1 MRSNILSKQSLS
13 MILLIGVVLFFAF
26 VLNIFPQSSKNL
38 ENESASLISKNLVKF
53 GRPSR
58 LIIPKIKVNATVK
71 YVGVTAEGAMG
82 VPKGPTEVAWFN
94 FGPRPGEVG
103 SAVISGHYGWKN
115 NIPAVFDNLN
125 KLQKGDELSIKDE
138 KGILTIFVVRES
150 RIFKENQDA
159 SSVFASS
166 DGRSHLNLITC
177 GGIWNKERKS
187 YSNRLI
193 IFTDKK

>member
-1 MRSNILSKQSLS
+1 MRPNIPSKQSLS
-13 MILLIGVVLFFAF
+13 MTLLIGVVLFFAF
-26 VLNIFPQSSKNL
+26 VLNIFPESSKNS
-38 ENESASLISKNLVKF
+38 ENESALLISKSLVKF
-53 GRPSR
+53 GRPTR
-58 LIIPKIKVNATVK
+58 LIIPKIKVNAIVK
-71 YVGVTAEGAMG
+71 YVGVTAQGAMG
-82 VPKGPTEVAWFN
+82 VPKGPTEVAWFDL
-94 FGPRPGEVG
+94 GPRPGEVG

-115 NIPAVFDNLN
+115 NIPAIFDNLN

-138 KGILTIFVVRES
+138 KGVFTTFVVRES

-159 SSVFASS
+159 SSVFGSS
-166 DGRSHLNLITC
+166 DGKSHLNLITC